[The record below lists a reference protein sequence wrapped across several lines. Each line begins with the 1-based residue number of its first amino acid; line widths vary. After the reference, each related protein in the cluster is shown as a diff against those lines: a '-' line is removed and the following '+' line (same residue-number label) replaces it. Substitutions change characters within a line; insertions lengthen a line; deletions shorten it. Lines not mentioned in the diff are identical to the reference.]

1 MHRLRS
7 LISNYFKSDNV
18 YQKILF
24 TLVILICVTILVTS
38 MSLYIAF
45 ENIVQYQIFVSEN
58 ENLSQ
63 ASYSADVLF
72 TNATMAAKQVY
83 YDRRISILRIYNDI
97 NIDEISNI
105 LTDFG
110 AYKYHNDSISSI
122 YIYNGRS
129 KTLATAAFNY
139 SGFDSISS
147 FYDKEALEF
156 IRNFPDYP
164 CMTPIPRKIPVWS
177 SQTQNVFS
185 DGYTFIFYEN
195 PGTTANLD
203 SAVILNIDESWMRQT
218 VNQLSPGLAR
228 DTYIIDGTGKTII
241 NSNRYSMLEDL
252 SGKPHIVKIL
262 AQNDLSGYFIDEIDG
277 VKSLIIYAPY
287 KKLGWTYV
295 RTISYDLIMN
305 KVNEL
310 RRTTIIIVIAIF
322 AAALLIAFLQ
332 SGNLYRPI
340 GKAMSKLNKLETE
353 KRKSYLSRRQEFL
366 KKLLQ
371 GRIRVGS
378 DEYADMCK
386 EFNLNLAPENEFMLL
401 LFAIDGY
408 KAFCDYNS
416 LEDRSLCKF
425 GSMNIVS
432 ELFSEA
438 YLNEAVDA
446 DENIIVLILN
456 RSLAAEAF
464 CNEKVRSIVQDAQ
477 LRIEEYLNISLS
489 CFISHTFIGV
499 NKIPQI
505 YDELFYSSNYKL
517 LYGKKCVLFSSALA
531 DTRNTEYSYPLK
543 NEKILLEA
551 LIAGNANETKQVF
564 NEIIDK
570 ASKCSYSFFILTVN
584 RLIFAI
590 LGALTDTAAGHGLHI
605 SINHLIDEINRLES
619 LEDIKSAFYKI
630 FDDLETRAG
639 ERKKQKHDA
648 ITEKIILMIHEK
660 YNDPNLSI
668 QMIGD
673 SLNFSSG
680 YTGLLFKQSTG
691 KSIVDYINEVRIMK
705 AKSLLMSTNL
715 SVNEI
720 YEKTG
725 FTNAQYFRK
734 VFRKNFGISPSEMRR
749 DH

>member
-1 MHRLRS
+1 MNRLRS
-7 LISNYFKSDNV
+7 LIRNYFKSDNV

-58 ENLSQ
+58 ENLLQ

-72 TNATMAAKQVY
+72 NNATMVAKQVY
-83 YDRRISILRIYNDI
+83 YDRRISTLRIYSDI

-122 YIYNGRS
+122 YIYNGRL

-139 SGFDSISS
+139 SGFDSVSS
-147 FYDKEALEF
+147 FHDKEALEF

-164 CMTPIPRKIPVWS
+164 CMAPIPRKIPVWS
-177 SQTQNVFS
+177 SQTENVFS

-195 PGTTANLD
+195 PGTASILD
-203 SAVILNIDESWMRQT
+203 SAVILNIDESWMRKT
-218 VNQLSPGLAR
+218 VNQLSHGLTR
-228 DTYIIDGTGKTII
+228 DTYIINGRGKTII
-241 NSNRYSMLEDL
+241 NSNSYPMLEDL
-252 SGKPHIVKIL
+252 SDKPHIEKIL

-310 RRTTIIIVIAIF
+310 RRTTILIVMSIF

-332 SGNLYRPI
+332 SGYLYRPI
-340 GKAMSKLNKLETE
+340 GNAMSKLNKLEKE
-353 KRKSYLSRRQEFL
+353 KRKSYQSRRQDFL
-366 KKLLQ
+366 KKLLT

-378 DEYADMCK
+378 DEYSDMWK
-386 EFNLNLAPENEFMLL
+386 EFDLNLAPENEFMLL
-401 LFAIDGY
+401 LFTIDGY
-408 KAFCDYNS
+408 KAFCDNNS
-416 LEDRSLCKF
+416 PEDRSLYKF
-425 GSMNIVS
+425 GIMNIVS

-438 YLNEAVDA
+438 YMNEAVDA
-446 DENIIVLILN
+446 DENTIVLILN
-456 RSLAAEAF
+456 RSLTAEDF
-464 CNEKVRSIVQDAQ
+464 YNEKVQSIARDARQ
-477 LRIEEYLNISLS
+477 RIEEYLDISLS
-489 CFISHTFIGV
+489 CFISQAFIGV

-517 LYGKKCVLFSSALA
+517 LYGKKCIVFSSELA
-531 DTRNTEYSYPLK
+531 DIRNTECSYPLK
-543 NEKILLEA
+543 SEKLLLEA
-551 LIAGNANETKQVF
+551 LITGNTDETKRVF
-564 NEIIDK
+564 NDIIDR

-605 SINHLIDEINRLES
+605 SINHLIEEINRLES
-619 LEDIKSAFYKI
+619 VEDIKRAFYKI
-630 FDDLETRAG
+630 FEDLERRAA
-639 ERKKQKHDA
+639 ERKRQKYDA

-660 YNDPNLSI
+660 YSDPNLSI
-668 QMIGD
+668 QMIGEA
-673 SLNFSSG
+673 LNFSSG

-705 AKSLLMSTNL
+705 AKNLLLSTNL

-720 YEKTG
+720 YERTG

-734 VFRKNFGISPSEMRR
+734 VFRKNFGVAPSEMRR
-749 DH
+749 NN